1 MTKPLVALLNSIKVP
16 YPISK
21 VPYRGGGALGTQVC
35 IGLVHRSLR
44 KRHRVSAA
52 RHLLLRQSKDF

>member
-35 IGLVHRSLR
+35 IELVHRCVSGGYTGVY
-44 KRHRVSAA
+44 RVGA
-52 RHLLLRQSKDF
+52 QV